1 MKISYGTIIIALV
14 LYSIS
19 SVASGAL
26 PIIPVIIIIFGTF
39 ELWKKNSKLLFAIL
53 LLLIY
58 YILLYSVPIDWVI
71 FHKYTYIELIVG
83 PIVHVYFIYILF
95 EEIKKL
101 CVEPFLERRW
111 TDARSFVFSFMAF
124 YFIVK
129 PFTVI
134 ILMPNSFYI
143 HVALITIKIIVIGKL
158 VLFTRNLVTDYI
170 TQSTKLKY

>member
-1 MKISYGTIIIALV
+1 MKINYGTIIIALALFAV
-14 LYSIS
+14 S
-19 SVASGAL
+19 SVASGPA
-26 PIIPVIIIIFGTF
+26 PIIPIIILLIGTSG
-39 ELWKKNSKLLFAIL
+39 LWKKHIKLLIAIL
-53 LLLIY
+53 LLLVY
-58 YILLYSVPIDWVI
+58 YVLLYSVPIDWII
-71 FHKYTYIELIVG
+71 FHEYTYRELIVG

-111 TDARSFVFSFMAF
+111 TDARSFVFSFIAF

-143 HVALITIKIIVIGKL
+143 QVALITIKLIIIGKL
-158 VLFTRNLVTDYI
+158 VLYTRSVVTDYF
-170 TQSTKLKY
+170 TQSTKVNY